1 MSFFVTARQQ
11 PGRDAIARRGWL
23 AAHKWLLLRRTSQLS
38 LLALFIAGPALFA
51 ASGVWVLKGNLAGSL
66 LFDTVPMT
74 DWFVALQSL
83 AAGHWP
89 QLTAWLGLAVVVG
102 AYLIVGGRSYCSWVC
117 PVNVVS
123 DAAAWAR
130 RRIGLKTGRT
140 PSKALRYWLLATVLV
155 VSAATGTLAW
165 ELINPVSLTHRALI
179 FGAGGLAGLAS
190 LILAGVF
197 AYDLLIASRGWCG
210 SLCPMGAAY
219 SLLGHRSLVRVAATE
234 RSRCNDCMDCF
245 AVCPE
250 PQVIRPALKGDGSP
264 VIRAAACTNCARCVD
279 VCGQDVFRVTHRFE
293 PRREPS

>member
-1 MSFFVTARQQ
+1 MSFFVTSREQ

-23 AAHKWLLLRRTSQLS
+23 AAHKWLLLRRASQLAI
-38 LLALFIAGPALFA
+38 LGLFIAGPALA
-51 ASGVWVLKGNLAGSL
+51 LATGVWVLKGNLSGSL
-66 LFDTVPMT
+66 LLDTVPMT

-89 QLTAWLGLAVVVG
+89 QRTAWLGLAVVVG
-102 AYLIVGGRSYCSWVC
+102 LYLVVGGRSYCSWVC
-117 PVNVVS
+117 PVNLVT
-123 DAAAWAR
+123 DAAAWTR

-140 PSKALRYWLLATVLV
+140 PPKALRYWLLATVLLV
-155 VSAATGTLAW
+155 AFATGTLAW
-165 ELINPVSLTHRALI
+165 ELVNPVSLTHRALI
-179 FGAGGLAGLAS
+179 FGAGIGGLVVAG
-190 LILAGVF
+190 IF
-197 AYDLLIASRGWCG
+197 AYDLFIASRGWCG

-219 SLLGHRSLVRVAATE
+219 SLLGHGALLRVAATE

-250 PQVIRPALKGDGSP
+250 PQVIRPALKGNGSP

-293 PRREPS
+293 PRRETS